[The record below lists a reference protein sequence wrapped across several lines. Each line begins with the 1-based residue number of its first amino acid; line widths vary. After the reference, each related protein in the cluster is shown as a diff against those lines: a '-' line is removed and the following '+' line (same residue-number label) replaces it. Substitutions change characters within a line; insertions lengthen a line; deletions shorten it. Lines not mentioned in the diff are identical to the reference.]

1 MAVVV
6 IKWFF
11 RSKKTAKERLSYI
24 AGRPGKE
31 KEDMSRPLFGFGG
44 QMSREQ
50 AERMIANAPKGTIFF
65 PIILS
70 PDPTRENTEKDLDLW
85 HVTRQTFVVLERR
98 LHLEGNIQFIAAEH
112 NDHTEIA
119 HIHSIALIKGGR
131 IGKEELRLL
140 RQAATQEAL
149 LQRHARD
156 VVRDHAHV
164 HTLRRQKSPV
174 AIPKHAVE
182 GRRRGRGVGPVRTQG
197 GCLQC
202 GYGNLTGIPRSYVFC
217 PNCHK
222 RLKRERS
229 AGITLAV

>member
-1 MAVVV
+1 VVV

-11 RSKKTAKERLSYI
+11 RSKKTAKARLGYI

-44 QMSREQ
+44 QLSREQ

-70 PDPTRENTEKDLDLW
+70 PDPTRENKEKDVDLW
-85 HVTRQTFVVLERR
+85 HVTRQTFVALERR
-98 LHLEGNIQFIAAEH
+98 LQLEGKIQFIAAEH
-112 NDHTEIA
+112 NDHTDIA

-131 IGKEELRLL
+131 IGREELRLL

-156 VVRDHAHV
+156 VVRDHSHA
-164 HTLRRQKSPV
+164 HTLRRRKPPV
-174 AIPKHAVE
+174 AIQQHAVE
-182 GRRRGRGVGPVRTQG
+182 RRRPGRRVRPVRTQG

-202 GYGNLTGIPRSYVFC
+202 GYGSFAGIPRSYAFC

-222 RLKRERS
+222 PLKRERS
-229 AGITLAV
+229 AGIALAV

>member
-85 HVTRQTFVVLERR
+85 HVTRQTFVALERR
-98 LHLEGNIQFIAAEH
+98 LHLAPCCYPRSAVAAARAGCRPGPCPCPHAQEAKIPGS
-112 NDHTEIA
+112 HTET
-119 HIHSIALIKGGR
+119 R
-131 IGKEELRLL
+131 
-140 RQAATQEAL
+140 
-149 LQRHARD
+149 
-156 VVRDHAHV
+156 
-164 HTLRRQKSPV
+164 
-174 AIPKHAVE
+174 
-182 GRRRGRGVGPVRTQG
+182 
-197 GCLQC
+197 C
-202 GYGNLTGIPRSYVFC
+202 
-217 PNCHK
+217 
-222 RLKRERS
+222 
-229 AGITLAV
+229 